1 MPAMGGAGP
10 ATAVAAAEPR
20 RADPARPTEPA
31 EPPRPA
37 KLPRPAERWLPV
49 SLLEFAG
56 CDSRRMTLAEYEAL
70 PDGRVEFFDSETC
83 LAWMVREPGLVEHEA
98 PVRTLAGLLRDIA
111 HTRGSPIRCLGES
124 RLRLLDADRGRERS
138 IHPDEMVYLHP
149 ERRRRSGPGYLK
161 VGEDDYPDVILEVD
175 NTTDV
180 RRNRLRLYEEWGF
193 PEVWVEVP
201 EAFSPGRPRGLK
213 TGLRIYLREG
223 ERFVLSEQSRAF
235 PGWRATEIHR
245 ALNEV
250 VISEETSQVLARVG
264 RALGEREGTGPDD
277 DPLLRSVGRQK
288 QAEGR
293 AMGRAEGRAMG
304 RAKVREGLVRA
315 MLASRGIEVSADF
328 PSPRHRTALEAASDD
343 AIVSAASTAGS
354 EADFLAR
361 LGRS

>member
-37 KLPRPAERWLPV
+37 ELPQPAERWLPV

-56 CDSRRMTLAEYEAL
+56 CDSRPMTLAEYEAL

-83 LAWMVREPGLVEHEA
+83 LAWMVREPGLMEHEA
-98 PVRTLAGLLRDIA
+98 PVRMLAALVDRIA
-111 HTRGSPIRCLGES
+111 MLRGSPIRCLGES

-149 ERRRRSGPGYLK
+149 KRRRRSGPGYLK

-223 ERFVLSEQSRAF
+223 ERFGLSEQSRAF

-245 ALNEV
+245 ALNEPV
-250 VISEETSQVLARVG
+250 MSEETSQVLARVG

-288 QAEGR
+288 QTEGR
-293 AMGRAEGRAMG
+293 TAGRA
-304 RAKVREGLVRA
+304 GLVRA

-328 PSPRHRTALEAASDD
+328 PSPRHREALEAASDE
-343 AIVSAASTAGS
+343 AIVSAASAAGS

>member
-10 ATAVAAAEPR
+10 ATAVAVAVAEPR
-20 RADPARPTEPA
+20 SADPTEPSQ
-31 EPPRPA
+31 PA
-37 KLPRPAERWLPV
+37 DLPRPAERWLPV

-124 RLRLLDADRGRERS
+124 RLRLVDADRGRERS

-223 ERFVLSEQSRAF
+223 ERFGLSEQSRAF

-245 ALNEV
+245 ALNEPV
-250 VISEETSQVLARVG
+250 MSEETSQVLARVG

-288 QAEGR
+288 QTEGR
-293 AMGRAEGRAMG
+293 TAGRA
-304 RAKVREGLVRA
+304 GLVRA

-328 PSPRHRTALEAASDD
+328 PSPRHREALEAASDE
-343 AIVSAASTAGS
+343 AIVSAASAAGS

>member
-10 ATAVAAAEPR
+10 ATAVAVAEPR
-20 RADPARPTEPA
+20 SADPTEPSQ
-31 EPPRPA
+31 PA
-37 KLPRPAERWLPV
+37 GLPRPAERWLPV

-124 RLRLLDADRGRERS
+124 RLRLVDAERGRERS

-180 RRNRLRLYEEWGF
+180 RRNRLRLYEVWGF

-223 ERFVLSEQSRAF
+223 ERFGLSEQSRAF

-245 ALNEV
+245 ALNEPV
-250 VISEETSQVLARVG
+250 MSEETSQVLARVG

-288 QAEGR
+288 QTEGR
-293 AMGRAEGRAMG
+293 TAGRA
-304 RAKVREGLVRA
+304 GLVRA

-328 PSPRHRTALEAASDD
+328 PSPRHREALEAASDD
-343 AIVSAASTAGS
+343 AIVSAASAAGS

>member
-10 ATAVAAAEPR
+10 ATAVAEAEPR
-20 RADPARPTEPA
+20 RTDPARPTD
-31 EPPRPA
+31 
-37 KLPRPAERWLPV
+37 LPRPAERWLPV

-70 PDGRVEFFDSETC
+70 PDGRVEFFDSEAG
-83 LAWMVREPGLVEHEA
+83 LVWMVREPGLMEHEA
-98 PVRTLAGLLRDIA
+98 PVRMLAALVGRIA
-111 HTRGSPIRCLGES
+111 MLRGSPIRCLGES
-124 RLRLLDADRGRERS
+124 RLRLVDAERGRERS

-223 ERFVLSEQSRAF
+223 ERFGLSEQSRAF

-264 RALGEREGTGPDD
+264 KALGDREGTGPDD
-277 DPLLRSVGRQK
+277 DPFLRSVDRQM
-288 QAEGR
+288 QTEGR
-293 AMGRAEGRAMG
+293 AAGRA
-304 RAKVREGLVRA
+304 GLVRA
-315 MLASRGIEVSADF
+315 MLASRDIEVSADF
-328 PSPRHRTALEAASDD
+328 PSPRHREALEAASDE
-343 AIVSAASTAGS
+343 AIVSAADN

>member
-1 MPAMGGAGP
+1 M
-10 ATAVAAAEPR
+10 
-20 RADPARPTEPA
+20 
-31 EPPRPA
+31 
-37 KLPRPAERWLPV
+37 
-49 SLLEFAG
+49 
-56 CDSRRMTLAEYEAL
+56 
-70 PDGRVEFFDSETC
+70 
-83 LAWMVREPGLVEHEA
+83 EHEA
-98 PVRTLAGLLRDIA
+98 PVRMLAALVGRIA
-111 HTRGSPIRCLGES
+111 MLRGSPIRCLGES

-223 ERFVLSEQSRAF
+223 ERFGLSEQSRAF

-245 ALNEV
+245 ALNEPV
-250 VISEETSQVLARVG
+250 MSEETSQVLARGGEGASASG
-264 RALGEREGTGPDD
+264 RDRPGRRPATPLGC
-277 DPLLRSVGRQK
+277 RQK
-288 QAEGR
+288 QAE
-293 AMGRAEGRAMG
+293 GRAEGRAMG
-304 RAKVREGLVRA
+304 RAEVREGLVRA

-328 PSPRHRTALEAASDD
+328 PSPRHREALEAASDE
-343 AIVSAASTAGS
+343 AIVSAASAADN
-354 EADFLAR
+354 EADFLAPPR
-361 LGRS
+361 PL

>member
-1 MPAMGGAGP
+1 MLSMGGAGS
-10 ATAVAAAEPR
+10 ATAVAEAEPGS
-20 RADPARPTEPA
+20 AEPSQPAR
-31 EPPRPA
+31 
-37 KLPRPAERWLPV
+37 LSRPAERWLPV

-124 RLRLLDADRGRERS
+124 RLRLVDAERGRERS

-213 TGLRIYLREG
+213 TGLRIYLRIYLREG
-223 ERFVLSEQSRAF
+223 ERFGLSEQSRAF

-288 QAEGR
+288 QTEGR
-293 AMGRAEGRAMG
+293 TAGRA
-304 RAKVREGLVRA
+304 GLVRA
-315 MLASRGIEVSADF
+315 MLASRDIEVSADF
-328 PSPRHRTALEAASDD
+328 PSPRHRKALEAASDE
-343 AIVSAASTAGS
+343 AIVSAASAAGS